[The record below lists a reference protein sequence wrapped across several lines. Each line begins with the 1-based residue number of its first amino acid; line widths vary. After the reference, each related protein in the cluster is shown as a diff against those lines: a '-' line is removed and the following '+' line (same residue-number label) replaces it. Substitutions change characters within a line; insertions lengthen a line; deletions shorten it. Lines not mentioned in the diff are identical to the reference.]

1 MRLMIEQMCGSSSE
15 LPENPRFVLDGCN
28 LLHGVPWLRPAS
40 YGIEKEYEQKVIPDG
55 KISIDGFLCV
65 FDVSVVPDSAQRLF
79 RRHVKKLKDEHLAKR
94 IQSFMDILPD
104 ILHEMVPELSN
115 LRDRILKYLKNILL
129 AGAEIDPTAETVVTG
144 SFVEPTVSQTELGAL
159 GIEPGSSGSEASK
172 SDHYTTEVVGDLISV
187 PARDNI
193 AMIPTRFQ
201 QAQNQEP
208 MACERPTRMDMSPKP
223 E

>member
-65 FDVSVVPDSAQRLF
+65 FDVSVVPAAKARKELLEYSTEAFQRLIRSQITDFRSVWSYSSKKLAQHEEYIRYEELFGVDSAQRLF

-115 LRDRILKYLKNILL
+115 LRDRCQVFGK
-129 AGAEIDPTAETVVTG
+129 VV
-144 SFVEPTVSQTELGAL
+144 
-159 GIEPGSSGSEASK
+159 
-172 SDHYTTEVVGDLISV
+172 
-187 PARDNI
+187 
-193 AMIPTRFQ
+193 
-201 QAQNQEP
+201 
-208 MACERPTRMDMSPKP
+208 
-223 E
+223 